1 MAAQVQKLSYDEFKV
16 EMRSSLRDRGVVDS
30 LKSQVRASLVQ
41 ELQAKSLGGAR
52 PQGKPELGL
61 AQKAVNALIADFLRA
76 STMPYTLSVFGPE
89 SGGGLSAANSAAPTA
104 RPDIMIGLGLTNVDA
119 PCPAGMS
126 LLEAL
131 LAHMRATL
139 NKATAVCEVQT
150 DPPRSAD
157 DAVDVEARLRDLDER
172 FLRQSEAERGNP
184 ARGVEERMAQYQRE
198 CDERARTEIAAEV
211 ERLRETEISHARS
224 EERAHFAA
232 ELSTRLDE
240 LEKEHSDRLAR
251 QRRREQE
258 VMARLAEKERSLEME
273 SHAHRQRLLED
284 LERVNQK
291 QADLDR
297 QKVQH
302 DRQCEADR
310 QRASERERE
319 LAEEAARL
327 RAEPSHM
334 SAPSLQIPETVQQS
348 QMTSPTGLPPTP
360 NPDQVAKLERR
371 VSDLLDSEERLQDEL
386 EQLRERNQVLEEQM
400 ASQSEGEEGAMAML
414 SLRQELAKA
423 HNDVATLQ
431 EQVDEAKQQRDAA
444 DRRAEV
450 AAEQALAAAATAA
463 AVSSAQGSSA
473 VAQPAASLGAPSSM
487 AAVGIK
493 AELDAEIR

>member
-240 LEKEHSDRLAR
+240 LEKDDPVLLLCYAYHMYMAIFAGGFQIRKMVTKAMGLTRGEEAGVKIFCFDDLGPSTTGFRNDYSTSLCHSLPRCAEVDSDALTAR
-251 QRRREQE
+251 TCFAVRRTRHQH
-258 VMARLAEKERSLEME
+258 RGLAE
-273 SHAHRQRLLED
+273 
-284 LERVNQK
+284 
-291 QADLDR
+291 
-297 QKVQH
+297 
-302 DRQCEADR
+302 
-310 QRASERERE
+310 
-319 LAEEAARL
+319 
-327 RAEPSHM
+327 
-334 SAPSLQIPETVQQS
+334 
-348 QMTSPTGLPPTP
+348 
-360 NPDQVAKLERR
+360 
-371 VSDLLDSEERLQDEL
+371 
-386 EQLRERNQVLEEQM
+386 
-400 ASQSEGEEGAMAML
+400 
-414 SLRQELAKA
+414 
-423 HNDVATLQ
+423 
-431 EQVDEAKQQRDAA
+431 
-444 DRRAEV
+444 
-450 AAEQALAAAATAA
+450 
-463 AVSSAQGSSA
+463 
-473 VAQPAASLGAPSSM
+473 
-487 AAVGIK
+487 
-493 AELDAEIR
+493 